1 MVRTCFRKRSY
12 LSEPRKYRNPES
24 LDGKIKL
31 SNDLVNFS
39 FIARENITEYV
50 SSKLS
55 GKNVEMEIIHVIESE
70 MSLSESVEALTKS
83 QLKVKMFEV
92 IYIND
97 DEAMFQEAVF
107 NKSVKQ
113 KTKPRI
119 WSSITKSAN

>member
-1 MVRTCFRKRSY
+1 MVRICFRKR
-12 LSEPRKYRNPES
+12 SEPRKYRNPES

-31 SNDLVNFS
+31 SNHLVNFS

-92 IYIND
+92 IYHIND